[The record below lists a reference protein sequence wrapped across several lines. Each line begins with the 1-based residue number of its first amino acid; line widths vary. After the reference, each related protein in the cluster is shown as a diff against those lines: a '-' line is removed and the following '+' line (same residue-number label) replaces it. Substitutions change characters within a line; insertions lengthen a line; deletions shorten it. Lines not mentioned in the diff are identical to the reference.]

1 MFLQGKGMTIWKI
14 LSCEGGNP
22 VAIADV
28 AKTAGFSYVVIKIA
42 DAGVAYNYDKVNKKD
57 LIPPVVDALRSKGIS
72 VWGWQ
77 YVYGYDPL
85 AEARIAISQMKKYG
99 MDGFVIDA
107 EQDYKL
113 AGRDAVARTYMSE
126 LRKELPATPMA
137 LNSYRWPSYH
147 PTFPWTAFLEKC
159 DLNMPQVY
167 WMLSHDPQAQLQ
179 RSVDEFAKISPV
191 RPIVPM
197 GPAFSESGWTP
208 TADEITWF
216 MQKAR
221 ALNLSAV
228 NFFSWDE
235 SHVRQPAI
243 WNAIAKFPWPV
254 DTSVKDITDLYIDA
268 LNTHNPDMVTA
279 LYAPDA
285 VHITGQRTLQGPTY
299 IRGWYDDLITHRF
312 PDNTFNLTGMD
323 GNGSTRHFTWTTSSP
338 YGNITDGNDTFGLV
352 DGKIAYHYTYFNV
365 T

>member
-1 MFLQGKGMTIWKI
+1 MT
-14 LSCEGGNP
+14 
-22 VAIADV
+22 
-28 AKTAGFSYVVIKIA
+28 
-42 DAGVAYNYDKVNKKD
+42 
-57 LIPPVVDALRSKGIS
+57 
-72 VWGWQ
+72 
-77 YVYGYDPL
+77 
-85 AEARIAISQMKKYG
+85 
-99 MDGFVIDA
+99 
-107 EQDYKL
+107 
-113 AGRDAVARTYMSE
+113 E
-126 LRKELPATPMA
+126 LRKELAATPIA
-137 LNSYRWPSYH
+137 LCSYRWPSYH

-179 RSVDEFAKISPV
+179 RSVDEFSKISPL

-216 MQKAR
+216 IQKAR

-243 WNAIAKFPWPV
+243 WNAIASYSWPV
-254 DTSVKDITDLYIDA
+254 DTSVKDITDRFVDA

-279 LYAPDA
+279 LYTADA
-285 VHITGQRTLQGPTY
+285 VHITGSRTLQGTTNF
-299 IRGWYDDLITHRF
+299 RAWYDDLIGHLF
-312 PDNTFNLTGMD
+312 PDNLFQITSMD
-323 GNGSTRHFTWTTSSP
+323 GSGSTRHFTWKPTSK
-338 YGNITDGNDTFGLV
+338 YGNITAGNDTFGLV